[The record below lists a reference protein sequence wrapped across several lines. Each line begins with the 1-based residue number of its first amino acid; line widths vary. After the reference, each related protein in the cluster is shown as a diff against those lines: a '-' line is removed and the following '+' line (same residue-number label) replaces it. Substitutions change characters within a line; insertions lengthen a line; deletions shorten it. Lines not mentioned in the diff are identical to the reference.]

1 MKSAVESGVS
11 GVMVRCMGLNN
22 NVLVGKGSVSLLS
35 KDVSRFSQGLDFM
48 SDGGNLVG
56 EGEVLILDTVEL
68 GSDMLGLSS
77 DVAEVVG
84 QGVVGGFQGVDLSAK
99 SSVGNCNIVQFNSGA
114 VKLGIDV
121 SKSGVQMSNLVG
133 EAMIGLLK
141 VVASGFTSME

>member
-35 KDVSRFSQGLDFM
+35 KDMSRFSQALDFM
-48 SDGGNLVG
+48 SNGGNLVG
-56 EGEVLILDTVEL
+56 EGKVLILDTVEL
-68 GSDMLGLSS
+68 GSDVLVLRC

-84 QGVVGGFQGVDLSAK
+84 QGVVGRFQGVDLSAK
-99 SSVGNCNIVQFNSGA
+99 SSVGNCNIVQFNSGS

-121 SKSGVQMSNLVG
+121 SKSCVQMSNLVG
-133 EAMIGLLK
+133 EGMIGLLK
-141 VVASGFTSME
+141 VMASGFTSME

>member
-1 MKSAVESGVS
+1 MGTIRGV
-11 GVMVRCMGLNN
+11 GRYMGLNN
-22 NVLVGKGSVSLLS
+22 NVLVGKGLVSLLS
-35 KDVSRFSQGLDFM
+35 QEVSRFSQGLDFM

-68 GSDMLGLSS
+68 GSDVLGLSS

-133 EAMIGLLK
+133 ESVIG
-141 VVASGFTSME
+141 